1 MIDIKPYRESYK
13 QFMGINTFPMFT
25 TEYFDIEINQE
36 YVSVAKAEYDFQ
48 TKQQKLL
55 ISGNVEYYPKYLL
68 YHELTHILDAD
79 MYSNGDKKHDCCLT
93 GYMEY
98 HASQVELMCLM
109 GAKTIRDKLSFS
121 MDDLSNHLDWTVGHF
136 LDEKYKAA
144 SELISLNSR
153 LFLSLH

>member
-1 MIDIKPYRESYK
+1 
-13 QFMGINTFPMFT
+13 MGINTFPMFT

-98 HASQVELMCLM
+98 HASPVELMCLM